1 MKSAKD
7 LLKKLDGEYTPRF
20 FNSSE
25 IEDFLKNN
33 ENKVILVLRLKEN
46 QEAYA
51 NFDSDFTAFLNKLP
65 NSPLKTAVGTLIN
78 KNLVYFGTAKN
89 VDGTTYSRALISKNE
104 KLAGIVLNSYA
115 LDISIKDGKT
125 PSIDECIYSTYY
137 GLIRAAIIIH
147 KEEIKKDREL
157 QRLISEFL
165 FGLVMRVMGRSMTVD
180 AHQKQFLQLI
190 VTYLFFKQFCE
201 EKHAKIIK
209 VITKYYSDVF
219 DKEAM
224 EKYSSYIDKLD
235 SFNSIKDLPKIVQ
248 MFNLSESNSSQLTMN
263 LIRSVGSQGFH
274 VLLGTMDQLIA
285 SIVLAK
291 YPTEIVSKGFTTN
304 RELQSKIENKVDKY
318 IKKISFENE
327 FNSFVEKTSKEK
339 K

>member
-1 MKSAKD
+1 MKTVKD
-7 LLKKLDGEYTPRF
+7 LLKKLNVEYTPKL

-25 IEDFLKNN
+25 IETFLKEN
-33 ENKVILVLRLKEN
+33 ENKVILVLRLDEN
-46 QEAYA
+46 KTAYD
-51 NFDSDFTAFLNKLP
+51 NFDKDFTAFLDKLP

-78 KNLVYFGTAKN
+78 KQLVFFGTAKN

-115 LDISIKDGKT
+115 LDISLKDGRT

-137 GLIRAAIIIH
+137 GIVRSAVLIH

-157 QRLISEFL
+157 QKNVSEFL
-165 FGLVMRVMGRSMTVD
+165 TGLIMRVIGRSMTVD
-180 AHQKQFLQLI
+180 ANQKRFIQLI

-201 EKHAKIIK
+201 EKHAKIVKLIS
-209 VITKYYSDVF
+209 KYYSDIF
-219 DKEAM
+219 DKDSLER
-224 EKYSSYIDKLD
+224 YSQHIEKLD
-235 SFNSIKDLPKIVQ
+235 SFSSIKDLPKIIQ
-248 MFNLSESNSSQLTMN
+248 LFNLSEMNSSQLTMN

-274 VLLGTMDQLIA
+274 VLLGSLDQLIA

-291 YPTEIVSKGFTTN
+291 YPTEIVGKGFSTN
-304 RELQSKIENKVDKY
+304 RELQNKIENKIDKY
-318 IKKISFENE
+318 IKKIKFEDE

>member
-20 FNSSE
+20 FNSSD
-25 IEDFLKNN
+25 IEEFLKNN

-65 NSPLKTAVGTLIN
+65 NSPLKTAVGNLIN

-89 VDGTTYSRALISKNE
+89 VDVTTYSIALISKNE
-104 KLAGIVLNSYA
+104 NLAGIGLNSYA
-115 LDISIKDGKT
+115 LDISIRDGKT

-147 KEEIKKDREL
+147 KEEVKKDREL
-157 QRLISEFL
+157 QRMISEFL
-165 FGLVMRVMGRSMTVD
+165 FGLVMRVLGRSMTVD
-180 AHQKQFLQLI
+180 AQRKQFLQLI

-209 VITKYYSDVF
+209 LITKYYSDVF

-224 EKYSSYIDKLD
+224 EKYSQYIEKLD

-263 LIRSVGSQGFH
+263 LIRSVGSQGFK
-274 VLLGTMDQLIA
+274 L
-285 SIVLAK
+285 
-291 YPTEIVSKGFTTN
+291 
-304 RELQSKIENKVDKY
+304 
-318 IKKISFENE
+318 
-327 FNSFVEKTSKEK
+327 
-339 K
+339 